1 MSFNYHVIVRRTCLV
16 VVGVLIGTS
25 ALAQRGG
32 GQQAAA
38 ARQFHGHG
46 HPWRGCCRHENRARQ
61 GRAPTDRRPGGDEGR
76 QHAGEQHDGIL
87 RADLSDNV
95 STFIENSNQT
105 NGMGWDLQGR
115 LISVQRARGNEKVGV
130 LYPPDK
136 VATLA
141 DNYQG
146 KPFDALNDMALDKRG
161 GVYFTDTQ
169 GIYYLPPGGSTTR
182 IIDEVP
188 RPNGVVLSPDERTLY
203 VHNKD
208 GVYMLA
214 FDVAP
219 DGTISNRRNFARYK
233 SVRIPGHKDP
243 AWDEDNGADG
253 MAVDSEGRVYAATN
267 CGVEV
272 FSPRGELL
280 GVIPVQWGAENDNI
294 RHPQNLAFGGP
305 DRMTLY
311 MVGAARSTRCE
322 PCRRARNAPQSR
334 DPERADLKRNRS
346 RTYTRSA
353 SQPAVYTI
361 ESIGLPRGSG
371 VGVKIPVQ
379 LAGGGMR

>member
-1 MSFNYHVIVRRTCLV
+1 MSFRNGAALEGMCLV
-16 VVGVLIGTS
+16 AVGVVMSTS

-32 GQQAAA
+32 RQEAAPPASFTAPAIPGVVA
-38 ARQFHGHG
+38 AGTKI
-46 HPWRGCCRHENRARQ
+46 ELVNAEL
-61 GRAPTDRRPGGDEGR
+61 RRTEGPV
-76 QHAGEQHDGIL
+76 AMKDGSMLVSGPNSIL
-87 RADLSDNV
+87 KVDLSDNV
-95 STFIENSNQT
+95 STFVENSNQT
-105 NGMGWDLQGR
+105 NGMGWDGQGR
-115 LISVQRARGNEKVGV
+115 LISVQRGKGNEKVGV

-136 VATLA
+136 VTTLA

-169 GIYYLPPGGSTTR
+169 GIYYLPPGGRVTR

-188 RPNGVVLSPDERTLY
+188 RPNGLVLSPDERTLY

-243 AWDEDNGADG
+243 SWDEDNGADG

-267 CGVEV
+267 AGVEV

-280 GVIPVQWGAENDNI
+280 GVLPVQWGAENNNI
-294 RHPQNLAFGGP
+294 RKPQNVAFGGA
-305 DRMTLY
+305 DRKTLY
-311 MVGAARSTRCE
+311 IVGAGTVYKVRTLSQGPARPT
-322 PCRRARNAPQSR
+322 
-334 DPERADLKRNRS
+334 K
-346 RTYTRSA
+346 
-353 SQPAVYTI
+353 
-361 ESIGLPRGSG
+361 
-371 VGVKIPVQ
+371 
-379 LAGGGMR
+379 